1 MWISPPRTGE
11 QANAGAVHEER
22 FLDTRLELLRHWLT
36 NDLRFNAERIAP
48 ASVDASF
55 RRYFRVWRDHET
67 YIVMDAPPEKED
79 TGPYRRVAH
88 MLADVGVHV
97 PRILEADTERGLLL
111 LTDLGTRLYL
121 DDLAA
126 LANSA
131 GDVDRLYEDAT
142 RALCVIQARG
152 LGHAHQL
159 PPYDRAAL
167 TREMDLLPEW
177 FCGRHLKLD
186 LGDADREMIATTFDA
201 LCRSAL
207 EQPQVFVHRDY
218 HSRNLMVCN
227 GANPGILDFQ
237 DAVRGAITYDLV
249 SLFKDC
255 YIRWAPG
262 RVRDWVV
269 AYRAQAA
276 AAGVEVG
283 SSDEQFVRWFDLMGA
298 QRHIKVLGIFARLFH
313 RDGKPR
319 YLHDLPLTLDYVREI
334 CPRYPELHP
343 FGAFLEA
350 RVVPILGARTA
361 EALG

>member
-1 MWISPPRTGE
+1 M
-11 QANAGAVHEER
+11 
-22 FLDTRLELLRHWLT
+22 DKRLALLSDWLKD
-36 NDLRFNAERIAP
+36 DLLFPAERIAP

-55 RRYFRVWRDHET
+55 RRYFRIWRGAQT
-67 YIVMDAPPEKED
+67 FIVMDAPPEKED
-79 TGPYRRVAH
+79 TGPFTRIAR

-97 PRILEADTERGLLL
+97 PRILDADTDRGFLL

-126 LANSA
+126 NAT
-131 GDVDRLYEDAT
+131 GGGEVDRLYGDAT
-142 RALCVIQARG
+142 RALCAIQARG
-152 LGHAHQL
+152 LGHATQL

-167 TREMDLLPEW
+167 TREMDLFPEW
-177 FCGRHLKLD
+177 FCLRHLQLE
-186 LGDADREMIATTFDA
+186 LSDADRDMIATTFDA

-227 GANPGILDFQ
+227 GSNPGILDFQ

-255 YIRWAPG
+255 YIRWPAE
-262 RVRDWVV
+262 RVRDWVIGF
-269 AYRAQAA
+269 RAQAQR
-276 AAGVEVG
+276 AGVETG
-283 SSDEQFVRWFDLMGA
+283 ADDEEFLRWFHLMGA

-334 CPRYPELHP
+334 CPNHPELRP
-343 FGAFLEA
+343 LGEFLEK
-350 RVVPILGARTA
+350 RVVPILGQRTA